1 MLAAIAGTAASRGAG
16 PSLPQAPPARFA
28 PRLAVDF
35 GAVLADGTPVGDLQP
50 GEIEIRLNGHARKV
64 LGLRRVITV
73 PASAGA
79 PGPGAGPGQLPAPY
93 ATNEGVPIGRS
104 FVILVDELSFVAGR
118 ESLLR
123 NSVEGLLRHLT
134 PADRTLVLALPYG
147 GVKAPFTAD
156 RERIRQ
162 AMASLIGQG
171 ERGETGSGMAERTRT
186 FLETLQAFLQGQAG
200 RRTPLT
206 VILFTAGLA
215 APRRDA
221 PMALPPGRGELLVD
235 HFKWIGEAAGAA
247 RANFYVLAARR
258 YQSGRRWLEG
268 DDCRQGLPRVRQPAR
283 GHRAPGRRHQG
294 APGCRSTRRAPTPL
308 ARVALESSAYYVA
321 DLEPETPRGP
331 RPEPADGR
339 ARDPPRRHGARKA
352 PDHISLMPA
361 RRSASRPARGRPPGR
376 RCPDRGAP
384 ARGGLRRAREPGPP
398 SRGRARGA
406 CRLRP
411 APGLR
416 RRCPRRAQRPG
427 CRPLDGLRRG
437 PAAAARRD
445 GCAARHLPAPRRRD
459 RHAGR
464 AGAVDQVV
472 ELRLAS
478 VGPLSLGSLMLGV
491 SRPEGVVAAA

>member
-171 ERGETGSGMAERTRT
+171 ERGETGSEMAERTRT
-186 FLETLQAFLQGQAG
+186 FLETLQAFLQGQYG

-247 RANFYVLAARR
+247 RANFYVLAPADIKVDAAGWKETIA
-258 YQSGRRWLEG
+258 GRDYLGSDNPLEG
-268 DDCRQGLPRVRQPAR
+268 IEHLAGVTKGARLPLDAT
-283 GHRAPGRRHQG
+283 GTDA
-294 APGCRSTRRAPTPL
+294 L

-321 DLEPETPRGP
+321 DLEPEPREVLGRS
-331 RPEPADGR
+331 RPMEVRLTRPGVTARARPLVTFPYAGGRSAAGLLEDILLSGEPVVDLAIRTSGFIVRESQDRLRAGLLVEPADAGVSLASAAAVLVEPNGQVA
-339 ARDPPRRHGARKA
+339 ARWTASDA
-352 PDHISLMPA
+352 A
-361 RRSASRPARGRPPGR
+361 RRPLLGAMAAPPGTYR
-376 RCPDRGAP
+376 
-384 ARGGLRRAREPGPP
+384 LRVVAIDTT
-398 SRGRARGA
+398 GRARG
-406 CRLRP
+406 RGPGRGP
-411 APGLR
+411 APGL
-416 RRCPRRAQRPG
+416 
-427 CRPLDGLRRG
+427 
-437 PAAAARRD
+437 
-445 GCAARHLPAPRRRD
+445 
-459 RHAGR
+459 GR
-464 AGAVDQVV
+464 AVCRSA
-472 ELRLAS
+472 
-478 VGPLSLGSLMLGV
+478 P
-491 SRPEGVVAAA
+491 